1 MIDRL
6 HYYITD
12 CTDPYRN
19 LALEEWLMLHTEPG
33 QCILY
38 LWQNARTVVIG
49 RNQNAWTECRI
60 AALESDGGHLARR
73 LSGGGAVYHD
83 LGNLNFTFL
92 VHKPDYDIDR
102 QLSVIEGA
110 VRSYDLPAQK
120 TGRNDVTIEGRK
132 FSGNA
137 FYRTGV
143 YCYHHGTLLVDT
155 DGEAMSRYLS
165 VSKAKLEAK
174 GVASVRSRVVNLREL
189 LPELTITDLQHKLIE
204 SFGTVYGGTPSP
216 LSEIDIDWNA
226 VDARAADFAARTW
239 LLGSNTAFS
248 DHLEKRFP
256 WGGLTLEYTVRS
268 GRIEDLHLY
277 SDGMDADFLSAL
289 PGYLK
294 GCLFDRP
301 AMEACCNAI
310 PCETALHT
318 QMCHDCLR
326 LLAGQIE

>member
-1 MIDRL
+1 MIEQL

-12 CTDPYRN
+12 CTDPYEN
-19 LALEEWLMLHTEPG
+19 LALEEWLMLHTQPG

-38 LWQNARTVVIG
+38 LWQNAHTVVIG

-60 AALESDGGHLARR
+60 AALEESGGHLARR

-102 QLSVIEGA
+102 QLSVIETA
-110 VRSYDLPAQK
+110 VRSYGLPAQK

-137 FYRTGV
+137 FYRTGI

-155 DGEAMSRYLS
+155 DGEAMSRYLN
-165 VSKAKLEAK
+165 VSKAKLAAK

-189 LPELTITDLQHKLIE
+189 LPDLTIADLQQKLLT
-204 SFGTVYGGTPSP
+204 SFGDVYSGTPVP
-216 LSEIDIDWNA
+216 FPASEIDWNA
-226 VDARAADFAARTW
+226 IHARAAEFAARSW

-248 DHLEKRFP
+248 DQAERRFP
-256 WGGLTLEYTVRS
+256 WGGLTIEYTVLS
-268 GRIEDLHLY
+268 GTLHQVRIY
-277 SDGMDADFLSAL
+277 SDGMDADFLAAL
-289 PGYLK
+289 PGHLE
-294 GCLFDRP
+294 GCLFDR
-301 AMEACCNAI
+301 AALSACLSAI
-310 PCETALHT
+310 HCENDLQQQICASCLAL
-318 QMCHDCLR
+318 LS
-326 LLAGQIE
+326 GQIE